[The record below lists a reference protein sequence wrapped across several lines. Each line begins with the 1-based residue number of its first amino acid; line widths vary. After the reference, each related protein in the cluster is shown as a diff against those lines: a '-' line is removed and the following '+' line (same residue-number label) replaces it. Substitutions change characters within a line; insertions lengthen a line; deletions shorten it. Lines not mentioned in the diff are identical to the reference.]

1 MSLTLRMEHKCL
13 PEAEKSKEIESPL
26 EPLESNVANTL
37 RLVRSLLDFYIAFK
51 RTNLCCFKFTKFSV
65 LCHSGNRE
73 LIQWRAAVHSVKI
86 ISILTS

>member
-1 MSLTLRMEHKCL
+1 MSLTWRMEHKCL

-51 RTNLCCFKFTKFSV
+51 RTNFVRSI
-65 LCHSGNRE
+65 GNG
-73 LIQWRAAVHSVKI
+73 
-86 ISILTS
+86 